1 MPCGRLLDQTSI
13 RLVKDESDRGLG
25 CGSAERT
32 AEESAMGSRSLACAL
47 VRHRQAEP
55 RGERRRRVFEAAL
68 QNGPKRDTRRRY
80 CGAHTGSPRVSI
92 DRTPA
97 KGVTMSCLH
106 GKMGGTKPT
115 HSVYAVRELVWGGTN

>member
-97 KGVTMSCLH
+97 KGVTMS
-106 GKMGGTKPT
+106 
-115 HSVYAVRELVWGGTN
+115 